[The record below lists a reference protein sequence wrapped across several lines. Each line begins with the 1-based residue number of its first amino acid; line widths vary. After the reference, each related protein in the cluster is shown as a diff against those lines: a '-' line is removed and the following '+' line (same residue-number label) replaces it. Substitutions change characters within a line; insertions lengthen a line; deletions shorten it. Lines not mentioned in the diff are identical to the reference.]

1 VPHKFVIS
9 MSSLEYLGLHMNGFF
24 GSLQKEIVNMKKLKV
39 LNLFG
44 NYFGG
49 TIPKELA
56 EMKHLEMIDL
66 YANQF
71 EGTIPSEL
79 GRLKKLRYFDAHD
92 NNLVGSVP
100 PELCKLKLEELIVD
114 CLGPKPEVKCDCCT
128 VCCSGLPSFKCVD
141 QRTGKE
147 IKLLERPPSS
157 SSSFKK

>member
-1 VPHKFVIS
+1 

-24 GSLQKEIVNMKKLKV
+24 GSLQKEISKMKSLKV

-56 EMKHLEMIDL
+56 DMKHLVMIDL

-79 GRLKKLRYFDAHD
+79 GQLKKLRYFDAHD

-100 PELCKLKLEELIVD
+100 KELCKLKLDELIVD
-114 CLGPKPEVKCDCCT
+114 CLGPRPEVKCDCCT
-128 VCCSGLPSFKCVD
+128 VCCSGLPEFKCVD
-141 QRTGKE
+141 QKTGKE
-147 IKLLERPPSS
+147 IKLKETSS
-157 SSSFKK
+157 KSS